1 MHIQKELAQV
11 TSAYFE
17 DTIDQLKLLEAS
29 KKYKAILHEISGQNI
44 DIEEGRIDIENK
56 NGKSLGTFWAG
67 LCLDDMLRTR
77 QFIKGI
83 DNAIKDLKKRD
94 TIHILYAGTGPFAT
108 LMLPIMLRYPK
119 KNITYTLLEINPFTF
134 DILENVITALELED
148 YDITL
153 VKEDATRY
161 VIDPK
166 NKPDIIISET
176 MQSALAKEQQVPIFL
191 NLMRQVPQDTVFIPE
206 KIALHLALK
215 KAGTLNGR
223 FLRQDYTDI
232 EKIFE
237 VSKASMFDSY
247 LSEKQENEIDVFPK
261 KKTIIKEKDLKT
273 ASYLL
278 LNTYIQVYNEVK
290 IDINESGLTTPI
302 VLIEVS
308 NDIKSTMTIDTQY
321 VISSEPRLEYQII
334 LNATEA

>member
-1 MHIQKELAQV
+1 MHIQKELIQA
-11 TSAYFE
+11 TSEYFE

-29 KKYKAILHEISGQNI
+29 KKYKAILHKISSQKI
-44 DIEEGRIDIENK
+44 DTEEGRIDIENK

-67 LCLDDMLRTR
+67 LCLDDILRTR

-83 DNAIKDLKKRD
+83 DNAIKDLKKRN
-94 TIHILYAGTGPFAT
+94 TIHVLYAGTGPFAT
-108 LMLPIMLRYPK
+108 LILPIMLRYSN
-119 KNITYTLLEINPFTF
+119 KNISYTLLEINPFTF
-134 DILENVITALELED
+134 NILENVITALELED

-153 VKEDATRY
+153 VKDDATRY

-191 NLMRQVPQDTVFIPE
+191 NLMRQVSQDTVFIPE

-215 KAGTLNGR
+215 KAGTPDGR
-223 FLRQDYTDI
+223 FLKQDYTDI

-247 LSEKQENEIDVFPK
+247 LSEKQGDEIEVFSK
-261 KKTIIKEKDLKT
+261 KKTIIKEMDSKT

-278 LNTYIQVYNEVK
+278 LNTYIQVYDDVK
-290 IDINESGLTTPI
+290 IDVNESGLTTP
-302 VLIEVS
+302 LILRQIP
-308 NDIKSTMTIDTQY
+308 NDIKSTITIDTQY
-321 VISSEPRLEYQII
+321 VISSEPRLAYQII
-334 LNATEA
+334 LNATEV